1 MLWNLTYATQYSNLN
16 SLVGLLGDTEL
27 INFLYKSNI
36 AEDDF
41 ILSFPLTEA
50 TVENALKA
58 LKNASNKIANAKI

>member
-50 TVENALKA
+50 TVKNALIA